1 MDRTLTM
8 TRLTLW
14 VNRLIGAIVAV
25 LLPCLPLLLNWY
37 SSFRSL
43 TQAEYTA
50 ILVAFY
56 CCAVVIAIALWNI
69 DKLLRNI
76 LKEEVFTRENVSC
89 IRRVRWCCAGISL
102 ITLPAA
108 FIYLPLFFLVIIM
121 AFLSLVVCV
130 VVRVMDAAVIIREEN
145 DLTI

>member
-14 VNRLIGAIVAV
+14 VNRLIAVIVAV

-37 SSFRSL
+37 SNFRSL

-50 ILVAFY
+50 IAVAFY
-56 CCAVVIAIALWNI
+56 CCAVVIAIALWNM

-121 AFLSLVVCV
+121 AFLSLVICV

>member
-14 VNRLIGAIVAV
+14 VNRMIALIVAV

-37 SSFRSL
+37 SNFRTL

-56 CCAVVIAIALWNI
+56 CCAVVIAVALWNL

-76 LKEEVFTRENVSC
+76 LKEEVFTRENVSR

-108 FIYLPLFFLVIIM
+108 FISLPLFFLVIIM

>member
-1 MDRTLTM
+1 MERSLTM

-14 VNRLIGAIVAV
+14 VNRLIAMIVAA

-37 SSFRSL
+37 SNFRSL
-43 TQAEYTA
+43 TQAENTA

-56 CCAVVIAIALWNI
+56 CCAVVIAVALWNM

-76 LKEEVFTRENVSC
+76 LKEVVFTRENVSR

-108 FIYLPLFFLVIIM
+108 LIYLPLFFLVIIM

>member
-14 VNRLIGAIVAV
+14 VNRLIAMIVAV

-37 SSFRSL
+37 SNFRTL

-56 CCAVVIAIALWNI
+56 CCAVVIAGALWNM

-76 LKEEVFTRENVSC
+76 LKEEVFTRENVSR

>member
-14 VNRLIGAIVAV
+14 VNRMIALIVAV

-37 SSFRSL
+37 SNFRTL

-56 CCAVVIAIALWNI
+56 CCAVVIAVALWNM

-76 LKEEVFTRENVSC
+76 LKEEVFTRENVSR

>member
-14 VNRLIGAIVAV
+14 VNRLIALIVAV

-37 SSFRSL
+37 SNFRTL

-56 CCAVVIAIALWNI
+56 CCAVVIAVALWNM

-76 LKEEVFTRENVSC
+76 LKEEVFTRENVSR

>member
-14 VNRLIGAIVAV
+14 VNRLIAIIVAV

-37 SSFRSL
+37 SNFRSL

-56 CCAVVIAIALWNI
+56 CCAVVIAVALWNM

-76 LKEEVFTRENVSC
+76 LKEEVFIRENVSC
-89 IRRVRWCCAGISL
+89 IRWVRWCCAGISL

-108 FIYLPLFFLVIIM
+108 FVYLPLFFLVIIM